1 MNHDGGVEDTK
12 QSLAT
17 GRTHTEIMRSLG
29 YDPPEPEQKKPK
41 TVWQQMIENFPCPP
55 EQQHAMW
62 AARIIRN
69 FRIDCG
75 FPRNDWGC
83 DCDKCSRGIDGEL
96 AESYSHLHASE
107 NGEFTLPMDGACCKE
122 WVQGCSPTAVRDLR
136 EISAGVDE
144 FSIPCERIP
153 LVNTQTVGPG
163 VNFIH
168 LFLREQ
174 QARQNQG
181 PETPF
186 TTAILGDIEEVNAFA
201 PRVMWLRARTIDPTY
216 LSFRQ
221 VVY

>member
-1 MNHDGGVEDTK
+1 MGSWQRAIRTYMLQRMVN
-12 QSLAT
+12 SLCPWTEPAVGMGPT
-17 GRTHTEIMRSLG
+17 G
-29 YDPPEPEQKKPK
+29 
-41 TVWQQMIENFPCPP
+41 
-55 EQQHAMW
+55 
-62 AARIIRN
+62 
-69 FRIDCG
+69 
-75 FPRNDWGC
+75 
-83 DCDKCSRGIDGEL
+83 
-96 AESYSHLHASE
+96 
-107 NGEFTLPMDGACCKE
+107 
-122 WVQGCSPTAVRDLR
+122 VRDLR

-153 LVNTQTVGPG
+153 LVNTQTAGPG

-201 PRVMWLRARTIDPTY
+201 PRVMWLRARMIDPTS

>member
-1 MNHDGGVEDTK
+1 MG
-12 QSLAT
+12 
-17 GRTHTEIMRSLG
+17 
-29 YDPPEPEQKKPK
+29 
-41 TVWQQMIENFPCPP
+41 
-55 EQQHAMW
+55 
-62 AARIIRN
+62 
-69 FRIDCG
+69 
-75 FPRNDWGC
+75 PRM
-83 DCDKCSRGIDGEL
+83 L
-96 AESYSHLHASE
+96 
-107 NGEFTLPMDGACCKE
+107 
-122 WVQGCSPTAVRDLR
+122 SPTAVRDLR

-144 FSIPCERIP
+144 FSNPCVRNP
-153 LVNTQTVGPG
+153 LVNTQAVGPG

-186 TTAILGDIEEVNAFA
+186 SIAILGDIEEVNAFA

>member
-1 MNHDGGVEDTK
+1 MGSWRRAIRTNMLQRMVN
-12 QSLAT
+12 SLCPW
-17 GRTHTEIMRSLG
+17 TE
-29 YDPPEPEQKKPK
+29 PA
-41 TVWQQMIENFPCPP
+41 V
-55 EQQHAMW
+55 
-62 AARIIRN
+62 RN
-69 FRIDCG
+69 VSKD
-75 FPRNDWGC
+75 
-83 DCDKCSRGIDGEL
+83 
-96 AESYSHLHASE
+96 A
-107 NGEFTLPMDGACCKE
+107 
-122 WVQGCSPTAVRDLR
+122 PTAVRYLR
-136 EISAGVDE
+136 EISAGVDQ

-186 TTAILGDIEEVNAFA
+186 TTAILGEIEEVNAFA
-201 PRVMWLRARTIDPTY
+201 RRVMWLRARTIDPTY